1 MTWSRRN
8 IVMFYYRSLIFLL
21 KYLKLPS
28 ITYSYTDLCH
38 SVIAIQKI
46 DISLHAVTA
55 ILYKVFQGD
64 GGCAK

>member
-1 MTWSRRN
+1 MKSSKCCD
-8 IVMFYYRSLIFLL
+8 VLVSLIFLL

-28 ITYSYTDLCH
+28 IILTAINTDLCH